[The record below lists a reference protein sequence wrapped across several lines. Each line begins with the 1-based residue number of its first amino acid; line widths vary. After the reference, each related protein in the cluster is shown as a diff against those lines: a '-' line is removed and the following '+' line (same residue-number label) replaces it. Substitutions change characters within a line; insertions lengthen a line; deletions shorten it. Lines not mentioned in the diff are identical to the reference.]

1 MSIVLFYKKF
11 NDHDLGDDKSSL
23 RKKFNEIIKD
33 LKENNS
39 TSQGNIKLIKGD
51 GNIEYS
57 RAKLSDSDRLL
68 FTSIKH
74 NNKDAFVILEV
85 ILNHDY
91 HKSRFLTNREKIK
104 NIEVTS
110 EEVPDT
116 VEIEDVPQVSCLG
129 KFITFSAKQEDIV
142 ERVGKLELPLVINGA
157 AGSGKTSVAL
167 ESLKKIKGKFEGGKI
182 LYITK
187 SENLIKESKKL
198 LEYEYYDETANEFK
212 IAAPEEIDFLSLHEF
227 LEKRAEDIKGKK
239 PIDRSKFFSW
249 FNRICKKDKFK
260 EYKKDGDKIFEEF
273 TAVIGGGDLLG
284 EDGKDRYGK
293 LGNRQ
298 SMFSVD
304 ERNSIYDF
312 FKEYRK
318 FIEKDSEYYDPNLVA
333 YECITEGMYSAI
345 VVDEVQDLTES
356 TLSLTLKSLKDESKA
371 NFLLCGDINQVIH
384 PSFFSL
390 SKLKSFLC
398 QNQCIRDQGSEVFYT
413 LEKNYRNSE
422 QVIELANRIL
432 HLKNYCFASEDKITV
447 DNAFLMKSETKN
459 KGNVGFIIDDKKEE
473 IAKKINESV
482 NCAVLVLDDESK
494 EDARKL
500 FDTPLVFNIH
510 EAKGLEFENVILY
523 KFISCKAYN
532 EIWNIACPN
541 KSEGEIENT
550 INRIRD
556 SYNEREVNTSRNKDK
571 KDKSL
576 EKYKFYMNALYVGVT
591 RAVDSVYI
599 IDDESNLLKIIEPGE
614 EGNVNIEQEKS
625 SPEEWRNKALELI
638 EKGNIEQAELIA
650 RKLQNEGKKEY
661 AEEIMNA
668 LRANRY
674 HEEDQILD
682 KNKHTNSVL
691 ESDISSRSSQSSEHE
706 GKDDDISNLQNK
718 KGKHD
723 QNKKKKAKKYHQV
736 QEVKPQLSLE
746 DSTNRKHNS
755 KKPQNE
761 KYKQDLNDEKES
773 KRLEKNANELFL
785 ALQNKNLKK
794 AERLIKK
801 GVNVYAR
808 DKVNRT
814 FLHWSVENGHVDI
827 VKLLLDYGADVNA
840 QLAGKYSG
848 VTPLHFAVLGH
859 HTNIVKYLLDY
870 GADVNVKAKK
880 GITPLVFA
888 LKFGHSK
895 VVDLLLADPNIN
907 VGCID
912 LKSVK
917 NGEGK
922 RKYVIK
928 RVQDGELFNKVKEV
942 ANQKDTGKLD
952 KLLKE
957 IEELLESKNKHGFK
971 PSLNYSPDG
980 NDENTTV
987 EIAIQAGGKLLHLLY
1002 AYAEK
1007 NISKDTEIFK
1017 RLKHAKENSHSK
1029 RDLCDVSVFKHST
1042 PDQGFLFSNG

>member
-1 MSIVLFYKKF
+1 M
-11 NDHDLGDDKSSL
+11 
-23 RKKFNEIIKD
+23 
-33 LKENNS
+33 
-39 TSQGNIKLIKGD
+39 
-51 GNIEYS
+51 
-57 RAKLSDSDRLL
+57 
-68 FTSIKH
+68 
-74 NNKDAFVILEV
+74 
-85 ILNHDY
+85 
-91 HKSRFLTNREKIK
+91 
-104 NIEVTS
+104 
-110 EEVPDT
+110 
-116 VEIEDVPQVSCLG
+116 EIEDAPQVSYLG

-142 ERVGKLELPLVINGA
+142 ERVGKLELPLVISGS

-239 PIDRSKFFSW
+239 PINRSKFFSW
-249 FNRICKKDKFK
+249 FNEICKKDKFK

-284 EDGKDRYGK
+284 KDGKDRYGK

-304 ERNSIYDF
+304 ERNKVYDF

-333 YECITEGMYSAI
+333 YKCITEGMYSAI
-345 VVDEVQDLTES
+345 VVDEVQDLTKS
-356 TLSLTLKSLKDESKA
+356 TLSLILKSLKDESKD

-447 DNAFLMKSETKN
+447 DDAFLMKSETKN

-494 EDARKL
+494 EDARKS

-510 EAKGLEFENVILY
+510 EAKGLEFKNVVLY
-523 KFISCKAYN
+523 KFTSCKAYN

-541 KSEGEIENT
+541 KSEREIDNT
-550 INRIRD
+550 INEIRD

-571 KDKSL
+571 KDKPL

-591 RAVDSVYI
+591 RAVSNVYI
-599 IDDESNLLKIIEPGE
+599 IDDESNLLKIIEPE
-614 EGNVNIEQEKS
+614 EAGNVNIEQEKS

-638 EKGNIEQAELIA
+638 EKGNIEQAERIA
-650 RKLQNEGKKEY
+650 TKLQNEGKKEY
-661 AEEIMNA
+661 AEEVTNA
-668 LRANRY
+668 LKAKEY
-674 HEEDQILD
+674 HEELQ
-682 KNKHTNSVL
+682 NNNHTNSVL
-691 ESDISSRSSQSSEHE
+691 ENDMSSKSFSQSSEHE
-706 GKDDDISNLQNK
+706 EKEDESQNK
-718 KGKHD
+718 KGKHN
-723 QNKKKKAKKYHQV
+723 QSKKKAKKRHQV
-736 QEVKPQLSLE
+736 QEVKPQLSLDKKE
-746 DSTNRKHNS
+746 STNQS

-761 KYKQDLNDEKES
+761 KREQNLNKDQDKTKLG
-773 KRLEKNANELFL
+773 KNTKELFS
-785 ALQNKNLKK
+785 ALKNGHLQK
-794 AERLIKK
+794 AKWLIKK
-801 GVNVYAR
+801 GVNVNA
-808 DKVNRT
+808 KNEENIT
-814 FLHWSVENGHVDI
+814 PLHFAAGNGYYEI
-827 VKLLLDYGADVNA
+827 VKLLLGDGAKVNA
-840 QLAGKYSG
+840 RDILNCTPLSIAARNGYFDIAQLLLQHKAEVNTKDALGN
-848 VTPLHFAVLGH
+848 TPLHLAAKNGYLD
-859 HTNIVKYLLDY
+859 IVDLLMKH
-870 GADVNVKAKK
+870 GADINAKTEE
-880 GITPLVFA
+880 GNTPLSLA
-888 LKFGHSK
+888 LENSYSK
-895 VVDLLLADPNIN
+895 IIDLLLADLNIN
-907 VGCID
+907 IGCIKVVSID
-912 LKSVK
+912 EK
-917 NGEGK
+917 NKEGREK
-922 RKYVIK
+922 LLQKLQ
-928 RVQDGELFNKVKEV
+928 QDYKLFNVVKQAAEIDE
-942 ANQKDTGKLD
+942 NKLD

-971 PSLNYSPDG
+971 PSLNYSPGD
-980 NDENTTV
+980 NNENTTI
-987 EIAIQAGGKLLHLLY
+987 EIAIKAGGELLDLLY
-1002 AYAEK
+1002 TYAKK
-1007 NISKDTEIFK
+1007 NIDIETEIFK
-1017 RLKHAKENSHSK
+1017 RLKHAKENSQSK
-1029 RDLCDVSVFKHST
+1029 RDLCDVSVLKHST